1 MVRVPPRALDG
12 TGGRLE
18 RCCPSHG
25 PKGVM
30 SSTQLPIPTTRA
42 VPDSLGLSSRR
53 SRRRQVWVG
62 GRRSSRSGR
71 VPVRQRYASPNWARS
86 SSPSS
91 LALLSSNSSLDELP
105 AFPDVTIVRS
115 QFEDWEPPKTGFD
128 AVVAASSWHWL
139 DPATRWQKAHD
150 VLNPSGWLVLL
161 GHIVVADPGELEVF
175 AETADLHEAHASGHP
190 SWGHPPTAQEV
201 IAAAEAVSSSISE
214 VERVIGRAPD
224 PSETDLFQSPILR
237 WYRQVQHFDAHGYVE
252 HLRTTSLYESL
263 GAEVRE
269 PLLSAIEQRIRD
281 RMDNKATRRYLI
293 SARLA
298 QSKR

>member
-1 MVRVPPRALDG
+1 VLPEPWTKGSEVFDAVADTYDARRPVFPEVVFDEIAATTGLGRGSPVVEIGPG
-12 TGGRLE
+12 TGQATIRLAE
-18 RCCPSHG
+18 
-25 PKGVM
+25 
-30 SSTQLPIPTTRA
+30 
-42 VPDSLGLSSRR
+42 LGTKLVAIEPGAALVELLSRR
-53 SRRRQVWVG
+53 V
-62 GRRSSRSGR
+62 
-71 VPVRQRYASPNWARS
+71 A
-86 SSPSS
+86 
-91 LALLSSNSSLDELP
+91 

-115 QFEDWEPPKTGFD
+115 RFEDWEPPNTGFD

-139 DPATRWQKAHD
+139 DPMTRWQKAHD

-175 AETADLHEAHASGHP
+175 AETADLHEAYASGHP
-190 SWGHPPTAQEV
+190 SWGHPPTAGEV
-201 IAAAEAVSSSISE
+201 IAAAEAVSSSIAG

-224 PSETDLFQSPILR
+224 PSETELFQSPILR
-237 WYRQVQHFDAHGYVE
+237 WYRQVQHFDATGYVG
-252 HLRTTSLYESL
+252 HLRTTSLYASL

-281 RMDNKATRRYLI
+281 RMDNKATRRYLV